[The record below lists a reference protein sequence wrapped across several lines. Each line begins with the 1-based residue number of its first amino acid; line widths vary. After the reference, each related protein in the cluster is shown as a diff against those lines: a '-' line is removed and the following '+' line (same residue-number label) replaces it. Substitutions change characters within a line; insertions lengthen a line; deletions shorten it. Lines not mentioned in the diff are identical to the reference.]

1 MRLERGEQ
9 GTFFFLEKKKLE
21 YAMER
26 KGNFVSKIEITVVVH
41 ESNHLQI
48 LYELWMSQRGTQI
61 DKMSLWSFSS

>member
-1 MRLERGEQ
+1 
-9 GTFFFLEKKKLE
+9 
-21 YAMER
+21 MER

-61 DKMSLWSFSS
+61 DKMSLWYFSS

>member
-9 GTFFFLEKKKLE
+9 GTFFFLKKKKLE

-48 LYELWMSQRGTQI
+48 LYEL
-61 DKMSLWSFSS
+61 